1 MTAKNENG
9 RTNVMFAESKPTKMR
24 ISPIKLQGRMVIP
37 RLVATSEKNE
47 GFEELISRRPSKA
60 MKS

>member
-9 RTNVMFAESKPTKMR
+9 RTYVMFAESNSTKMR

-37 RLVATSEKNE
+37 RLVAISEKNVHLE
-47 GFEELISRRPSKA
+47 FLKN
-60 MKS
+60 